1 MADDEAEGGG
11 ADAEASGASRGHSKR
26 WWLGTVVVPVVIAV
40 ISSTTAL
47 ITHPWSRSNSPSE
60 TSAAPSSSNLPPAD
74 PVPAAWCFEC
84 YPHLTL
90 VSRECRD
97 GSMSACDDLWKSI
110 GDPKAVKEGDPA
122 AIHDYGITCGGR
134 RQLKAPGY
142 RYKDCVNEFP
152 GHN

>member
-1 MADDEAEGGG
+1 MVDDEADAGG
-11 ADAEASGASRGHSKR
+11 ADQGHSKR
-26 WWLGTVVVPVVIAV
+26 WWLGTVVVPLLLAL
-40 ISSTTAL
+40 ISSTTVL
-47 ITHPWSRSNSPSE
+47 LTKQPWSSSHSQSGASASP
-60 TSAAPSSSNLPPAD
+60 TPSSAVALPPAD

-84 YPHLTL
+84 YPHLVL

-97 GSMSACDDLWKSI
+97 GSMSACDDLWESV
-110 GDPKAVKEGDPA
+110 GDPKTVKEGDPA

-142 RYKDCVNEFP
+142 RYKDCVDEFP